1 MKVLLINGS
10 PHKNGCTYTA
20 LCEAEKVLRE
30 ANITTEVC
38 QLGTAPIRGCTACGA
53 CVKLGRCAFGEEDGV
68 NELLQ
73 KLPGADGFIFG
84 SPVHY
89 AAAGGSIT
97 SLLDRLFYAGGK
109 YLSQKPGAAVVSC
122 RRGGASAA
130 LDQLNKY
137 FMFNQMPVASGNYWN
152 MVHGN
157 TPAEV
162 LQDEEGL
169 QTVRVMAKNM
179 AWLLRC
185 IEAGKN
191 AGVTPPVGEA
201 KIKTNFIR

>member
-1 MKVLLINGS
+1 MNVLLINGS

-20 LCEAEKVLRE
+20 LREAEKTLRE
-30 ANITTEVC
+30 AGIETELYH
-38 QLGTAPIRGCTACGA
+38 LGTVPIRGCTGCGA
-53 CVKLGRCAFGEEDGV
+53 CAKLGKCAFGEEDGV

-97 SLLDRLFYAGGK
+97 SFLDRLFYAGSK
-109 YLSQKPGAAVVSC
+109 HMARKPGAAVVSC

-137 FMFNQMPVASGNYWN
+137 FSFNQMPVVSANYWN

-157 TPAEV
+157 TPQEV
-162 LQDEEGL
+162 LRDEEGL
-169 QTVRVMAKNM
+169 QTVRIMASNM

-185 IEAGKN
+185 IEAGRA
-191 AGVTPPVGEA
+191 AGITPPAPEA